1 MTPLEDAIRIEGG
14 RVVATLIRLTG
25 DFGVAEDAVQ
35 EASIVALEQWRRTGI
50 PDNPAAWLNRVA
62 RNRALD
68 HLRREAKRKDKETE
82 AMRLLTM
89 PADDTEASDPLRL
102 LFTCCHPALSPDGRI
117 ALTLRTI
124 SQLSTREIARA
135 LLEPEPTVA
144 QRISRAKRKIRV
156 ANIPYR
162 VPGEAELP
170 DRLPG
175 VLQVLYLAFTAG
187 YSAYEGAADGRV
199 EIGDEAIRLTRTLV
213 ALMPDEPEVRALLA
227 LMLATWSRR
236 ATRLNDNGELVLL
249 ADQDRAAWDTQA
261 IVEAQAILGIA
272 PGSEGDGWYRIQAAI
287 ALEHSSAKAF
297 DQTDWSRI
305 VDLYARLED
314 TNPSAVVR
322 VNRAVAVAHDSGPDA
337 GLALLDDLDGDPAVE
352 SWHLFWS
359 TRAELL
365 ARTGDHDASAACLR
379 RALECAMND
388 ADRHLLTQRL
398 AVATEM

>member
-1 MTPLEDAIRIEGG
+1 MTPLEEAIRIEGG

-68 HLRREAKRKDKETE
+68 HMRREAKRKDKETE

-135 LLEPEPTVA
+135 LLEPEPNVA

-162 VPGEAELP
+162 IPDEAELP
-170 DRLPG
+170 DRLPA

-187 YSAYEGAADGRV
+187 HSAYEGAADGRV
-199 EIGDEAIRLTRTLV
+199 ELGVEAIRLTRTLE

-227 LMLATWSRR
+227 LMLATWARR
-236 ATRLNDNGELVLL
+236 GTRLDDRGGLVLL
-249 ADQDRAAWDTQA
+249 SEQDRTAWEADEIA
-261 IVEAQAILGIA
+261 EAQALLAIA
-272 PGSEGDGWYRIQAAI
+272 PGPDGGGWYRIQAAI
-287 ALEHSSAKAF
+287 ALEHSSAAAF
-297 DQTDWSRI
+297 DETDWSRI
-305 VDLYARLED
+305 VGLYARLED

-337 GLALLDDLDGDPAVE
+337 GLSLLEDLEGDTGVE
-352 SWHLFWS
+352 AWHLYWS

-365 ARTGDHDASAACLR
+365 ARSGDREASAASLR
-379 RALECAMND
+379 RALECPMND
-388 ADRHLLTQRL
+388 ADRRLLTQRL
-398 AVATEM
+398 AVATSE

>member
-1 MTPLEDAIRIEGG
+1 MTPLEEAIRIEGG

-50 PDNPAAWLNRVA
+50 PDNPGAWLNRVA

-89 PADDTEASDPLRL
+89 PTDDADASDPLRL
-102 LFTCCHPALSPDGRI
+102 LFTCCHPALSPEGRI

-124 SQLSTREIARA
+124 SQLSTREISRA

-199 EIGDEAIRLTRTLV
+199 ELGDEAIRLTRTLAV
-213 ALMPDEPEVRALLA
+213 LMPDEPEVRALLA

-236 ATRLNDNGELVLL
+236 ATRLDDRGGLVLL
-249 ADQDRAAWDTQA
+249 ASQDRTSWDAEGIT
-261 IVEAQAILGIA
+261 EARAILEIA
-272 PGSEGDGWYRIQAAI
+272 PGSDGDGWYRIQAAI
-287 ALEHSSAKAF
+287 ALEHSSAEAF
-297 DQTDWSRI
+297 ERTDWSRI
-305 VDLYARLED
+305 VDLYTRLED

-322 VNRAVAVAHDSGPDA
+322 VNRAVAVAHASGPHA
-337 GLALLDDLDGDPAVE
+337 GLALLDDLNGDPAVE
-352 SWHLFWS
+352 AWHLYWS

-365 ARTGDHDASAACLR
+365 ARTGDHDMSAVALR
-379 RALECAMND
+379 RALECPMND
-388 ADRHLLTQRL
+388 ADRRLLTQRL
-398 AVATEM
+398 AAATGG